1 MNSMSTSGAPASCMA
16 DFIADFLKYHRALG
30 KSFANEENALRLFDR
45 YLLNEKIGSIDQVN
59 STLLSAFLLSRP
71 RTTARSYIHLH
82 NVVERFFHWL
92 VRQQLLLHSPME
104 TCPRRR
110 QHQHLKA
117 PFLFEPSQVE
127 RLLVLAA
134 QLPDE
139 PHSHQRGSTYRM
151 IFGLMYALGLRVG
164 EAERLC
170 LRDVDL
176 NRQTLLIRE
185 TKFLK
190 TRIVPFGPNV
200 AAALE
205 RYIDER
211 QQRHGRLEPEA
222 PLFSVHRNGR
232 QALASKSMSRTFHH
246 LVPHLNLVVAAG
258 VSPPRLHCLR
268 HSFAVSTLLRWYRSG
283 SDPGARLLYLSTF
296 LGHVNPASTSVYLTI
311 TADLYEQ
318 ANERFHQFSAPI
330 LKKVLP

>member
-1 MNSMSTSGAPASCMA
+1 MNSTSTSGACASCMA
-16 DFIADFLKYHRALG
+16 DPIADFLKHHRALG

-45 YLLNEKIGSIDQVN
+45 YLVDEKIGSIDQVN
-59 STLLSAFLLSRP
+59 SSVLSAFLSSRP
-71 RTTARSYIHLH
+71 RTTARSYNHLH
-82 NVVERFFHWL
+82 SVIGRLFRWL
-92 VRQQLLLHSPME
+92 VKQQLLSHSPLNAY
-104 TCPRRR
+104 PRRNR
-110 QHQHLKA
+110 QQKA
-117 PFLFEPSQVE
+117 PFLFDPSQVE

-164 EAERLC
+164 EAARLC
-170 LRDVDL
+170 RKDVDL
-176 NRQTLLIRE
+176 SRQSLLIRE

-205 RYIDER
+205 RYLDER
-211 QQRHGRLEPEA
+211 EQRHGLLEPDA
-222 PLFSVHRNGR
+222 PFFSVHRSGC
-232 QALASKSMSRTFHH
+232 QALGSKSMSRTFQH
-246 LVPHLNLVVAAG
+246 LVSHLNPVVAAG

-283 SDPGARLLYLSTF
+283 ADPGTRLFYLSTF

-311 TADLYEQ
+311 TADLFEH
-318 ANERFHQFSAPI
+318 ANERFHHFSAPI
-330 LKKVLP
+330 LKAVRS